1 MERKVYDKSSKIIL
15 NSSSNNEGDGDGD
28 GDGYKNVT

>member
-15 NSSSNNEGDGDGD
+15 HSLSNNEGDGDGD
-28 GDGYKNVT
+28 GYKNIT

>member
-15 NSSSNNEGDGDGD
+15 DSSSHNEGD

>member
-15 NSSSNNEGDGDGD
+15 HSSSNNEGDGDG
-28 GDGYKNVT
+28 YKNVS

>member
-15 NSSSNNEGDGDGD
+15 DSSSNNEGDGDGD
-28 GDGYKNVT
+28 GYKNIT

>member
-15 NSSSNNEGDGDGD
+15 HSSSNNEGDGDGD
-28 GDGYKNVT
+28 GYKNVT

>member
-15 NSSSNNEGDGDGD
+15 HSFSNNEGDGD

>member
-28 GDGYKNVT
+28 GYKNVT